1 MLKHLKQL
9 AGDSL
14 IYGLSGIV
22 SKMIGIFLVPV
33 YTRLFLPKD
42 YGIINLVNTTFFLIG
57 ILVVCGLDNS
67 VARWFYDSKEESDHK
82 KSFGSY
88 LWFQFI
94 IAIVISG
101 AIIIASPWISQTVFK
116 EAGKPLYF

>member
-22 SKMIGIFLVPV
+22 GKMIGIFLVPV

-42 YGIINLVNTTFFLIG
+42 YGIINLINTTFFLIG
-57 ILVVCGLDNS
+57 ILVVSGLDNS
-67 VARWFYDSKEESDHK
+67 VARWFYNSQEESDHK

-88 LWFQFI
+88 IWFQFI
-94 IAIVISG
+94 IAAVVSC
-101 AIIIASPWISQTVFK
+101 AIIIASPWISRTVFK
-116 EAGKPLYF
+116 ESGKP